1 MAGHSHWAQIKH
13 KKSKVDAQ
21 RGKLFSKLIREITV
35 ATRLGGPNPEFNPR
49 LRNAIEQAKKANM
62 PMETVERAIKRGSGQ
77 LEGETYE
84 EVVYE
89 GYAPGGVAVM
99 VLATTD
105 NRNRTSAEIK
115 HVFSKHGGNLGSSG
129 CVSFMFE
136 RKGYIEVPA
145 IGISGED
152 VFEKAVEAG
161 AEDVQTGEEVHQI
174 YTSPEELYNVK
185 ENLEKLGVPIEK
197 AQITWVPVS
206 TVHIEDIETAR
217 KVLKLIDALDD
228 LEDVQQVI
236 SNFEI
241 PEEILL
247 QLEG

>member
-13 KKSKVDAQ
+13 KKAKVDAQ

-49 LRNAIEQAKKANM
+49 LRTAIEQAKRANM
-62 PMETVERAIKRGSGQ
+62 PLETIERAIKKGSGEI
-77 LEGETYE
+77 EGEQFE
-84 EVVYE
+84 EVIYE

-105 NRNRTSAEIK
+105 NRNRTSSEVR
-115 HVFSKHGGNLGSSG
+115 HTFSKYGGNLGSSG
-129 CVSFMFE
+129 CVSYLFE

-145 IGISGED
+145 QISEEEI
-152 VFEKAVEAG
+152 FEKAIEAG
-161 AEDVQTGEEVHQI
+161 AEDIQTGPEIHQI
-174 YTSPEELYNVK
+174 YTTPEDLYDVK
-185 ENLEKLGVPIEK
+185 ENLEKLGVPVEK
-197 AQITWVPVS
+197 AQITWIPVS
-206 TVHIEDIETAR
+206 TVAVEDPETAR

-236 SNFEI
+236 ANFEI
-241 PEEILL
+241 PEEIL
-247 QLEG
+247 QKVEA

>member
-13 KKSKVDAQ
+13 KKAKVDAQ

-49 LRNAIEQAKKANM
+49 LRTAIEQAKRANM
-62 PMETVERAIKRGSGQ
+62 PLETIERAIKKGSGE

-84 EVVYE
+84 EIVYE

-115 HVFSKHGGNLGSSG
+115 HTFSKYGGNLGSSG
-129 CVSFMFE
+129 CVSYLFE

-145 IGISGED
+145 KEISEEE

-161 AEDVQTGEEVHQI
+161 AEDVQTGEEIHQI
-174 YTSPEELYNVK
+174 YTSPEELYDVK
-185 ENLEKLGVPIEK
+185 ECLEKMGVPVEK
-197 AQITWVPVS
+197 AQITWIPVS
-206 TVHIEDIETAR
+206 TVSVDDPETAK
-217 KVLKLIDALDD
+217 KVLRLIDALDD

-236 SNFEI
+236 ANFEI
-241 PEEILL
+241 PEEIL
-247 QLEG
+247 QKVEA

>member
-13 KKSKVDAQ
+13 KKAKVDAQ

-49 LRNAIEQAKKANM
+49 LRTAIEQAKRANM
-62 PMETVERAIKRGSGQ
+62 PLETIERAIKKGSGE
-77 LEGETYE
+77 LEGVTYE

-115 HVFSKHGGNLGSSG
+115 HTFSKHGGNLGSSG
-129 CVSFMFE
+129 CVSYLFE

-145 IGISGED
+145 KEISEEE

-161 AEDVQTGEEVHQI
+161 AEDVQTGEEIHQI
-174 YTSPEELYNVK
+174 YTSPEELYDVK
-185 ENLEKLGVPIEK
+185 ENLEKLGVPVEK
-197 AQITWVPVS
+197 AQITWIPVS
-206 TVHIEDIETAR
+206 TVSVEDPETAKKILR
-217 KVLKLIDALDD
+217 FVDALDD

-236 SNFEI
+236 ANFEI
-241 PEEILL
+241 PEEIL
-247 QLEG
+247 QKVEA